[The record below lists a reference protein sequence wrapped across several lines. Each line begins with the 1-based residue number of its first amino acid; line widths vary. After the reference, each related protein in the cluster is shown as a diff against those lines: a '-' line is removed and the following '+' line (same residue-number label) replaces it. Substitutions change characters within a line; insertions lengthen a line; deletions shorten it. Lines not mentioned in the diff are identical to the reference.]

1 LIFEL
6 GLHYPVEIIRKKR
19 DGLALTKE
27 EIFYFINSYLKG
39 KVADYQMS
47 AFLMAV
53 YFNGMNEDEIM
64 ALTQAFIDSGET
76 IDLSFIK
83 KPKIDKHSTGG
94 VGDKTSILLAPLAA
108 CFDVVVP
115 MMSGRGLGHTGG
127 TLDKLESIP
136 GFRVHLNSK
145 EFKTILNEVGV
156 CMIGQTD
163 SLVPADKKIYA
174 LRDVTAT
181 VENLGLITSSIVS
194 KKIAEGADGIVY
206 DVKVGYGSTLPSYE
220 KSRKLAQKLV
230 SVTRDFGKESMAILS
245 DMHEPLGYAV
255 GNYLEVEECISLM
268 LDYRHRNRLSRDLV
282 EVTLSLAGAMLLLG
296 GKCSSIEEGASMAE
310 QKLLNRQCYEKFQQM
325 VIAQGGDIHKFFS
338 GLPPVEGPS
347 VGGLPTGRGGS
358 KREVRQYH
366 IHSRISGFISEL
378 NAYKF
383 GIASVRLG
391 CGRTR
396 ATDQI
401 HYPAGILM
409 KKKVGDEV
417 SQGEPI
423 CVLRTPDEKKLE
435 DARDIVSEAIKV
447 SDSPVKKPKKI
458 IEILN

>member
-1 LIFEL
+1 MQLY
-6 GLHYPVEIIRKKR
+6 HPVEIIRKKR
-19 DGLALTKE
+19 DGLALTKD
-27 EIFYFINSYLKG
+27 EISHFINSYLEG

-53 YFNGMNEDEIM
+53 YFNGMNEGETR

-76 IDLSFIK
+76 VDLSFIK

-94 VGDKTSILLAPLAA
+94 VGDKTSILLAPLVA

-220 KSRKLAQKLV
+220 KSRELAEKLV
-230 SVTRDFGKESMAILS
+230 LVTRDFGKKSMAILT
-245 DMHEPLGYAV
+245 DMHEPLGCAI
-255 GNYLEVEECISLM
+255 GNYVEVEECISLM
-268 LDYRHRNRLSRDLV
+268 LDYTSLVEQGGLLPYPYGLSSDLI

-296 GKCSSIEEGASMAE
+296 GKCGSIEEGAAMAE
-310 QKLLNRQCYEKFQQM
+310 QKLKNRECYQKFQQM
-325 VIAQGGDIHKFFS
+325 VEAQGGDLHKFSCSDVVGQTFLS
-338 GLPPVEGPS
+338 VKGLEEYYVYSP
-347 VGGLPTGRGGS
+347 
-358 KREVRQYH
+358 
-366 IHSRISGFISEL
+366 ISGFISEL

-396 ATDQI
+396 ANDQI
-401 HYPAGILM
+401 HHPAGIIM

-423 CVLRTPDEKKLE
+423 CVLRAPDEKKLE
-435 DARDIVSEAIKV
+435 DAKDIVNEAIKV
-447 SDSPVKKPKKI
+447 SDSPVKKLKKI
-458 IEILN
+458 IEIIT